1 MKKITFILLGAAL
14 SLQACHKASS
24 STSTEDYTTLES
36 EVLNDFV
43 QKIALPQYNNLQLKA
58 ASFNTAV
65 VQLNASPT
73 DANLQAAR
81 QGWRDVRQGWE
92 QCEGFLFGPVEDD
105 NYDPQMDT
113 WPVDNVQLDSLMAS
127 SNPLSLTDIQSLS
140 TLSLRGFHPLEYIL
154 WGKNGNSTAASITA
168 REKQYMISLSA
179 DIVNN
184 TTNLNYSWLSS
195 GSNFQNDVL
204 NAGKG
209 STRFK
214 SRQEVFLAIAGAM
227 IDICG
232 EVGDSKMGEPFA
244 AYDSTI
250 TESRF
255 SHNSIADFRNNII
268 GAQNVYLCTYG
279 GASGKSLSALVAA
292 KNISLDNQ
300 IKAQFTAAI
309 NSFNSVSTTFEQG
322 IYTQRTQIQ
331 NCITA
336 LNTLS
341 TTLDE
346 QLLPFIKQYVKD

>member
-1 MKKITFILLGAAL
+1 MGTALL
-14 SLQACHKASS
+14 LQACHKASN
-24 STSTEDYTTLES
+24 STSTEDYTTLEG

-43 QKIALPQYNNLQLKA
+43 QKIALPQYNDLQLKA
-58 ASFNTAV
+58 TAFNTAI
-65 VQLNASPT
+65 VQLNTNPT
-73 DANLQAAR
+73 DANLATAR
-81 QGWRDVRQGWE
+81 QAWRDTRQGWE

-127 SNPLSLTDIQSLS
+127 SNPLGITDIQNLS
-140 TLSLRGFHPLEYIL
+140 TLSLRGFHPVEYIL
-154 WGKNGNSTAASITA
+154 WGVHGNSTAASITA
-168 REKQYMISLSA
+168 REKQYMVSLSA

-184 TTNLNYSWLSS
+184 TTNLNNSWLPS

-214 SRQEVFLAIAGAM
+214 SRQEAFLAIAGAM

-255 SHNSIADFRNNII
+255 SHNSITDFRNNII
-268 GAQNVYLCTYG
+268 GAQNVYLGTYG
-279 GASGKSLSALVAA
+279 GAGGKSISSLVAA

-309 NSFNSVSTTFEQG
+309 NSFNNISTTFEQG
-322 IYTQRTQIQ
+322 IYSQRTQIQ
-331 NCITA
+331 NSITA
-336 LNTLS
+336 LATLS
-341 TTLDE
+341 QTLDS
-346 QLLPFIKQYVKD
+346 QLLPFIKQYIKD

>member
-1 MKKITFILLGAAL
+1 MNKITIILLGTAL
-14 SLQACHKASS
+14 SLQACHKASN

-43 QKIALPQYNNLQLKA
+43 QKIALPQYSNLQAKSTA
-58 ASFNTAV
+58 FNTAIV
-65 VQLNASPT
+65 ALNANPT
-73 DANLQAAR
+73 DANLATAR
-81 QGWRDVRQGWE
+81 QGWRDARQGWE

-127 SNPLSLTDIQSLS
+127 SNPLGLTDIQNLS
-140 TLSLRGFHPLEYIL
+140 TLSLRGFHPIEYIL
-154 WGKNGNSTAASITA
+154 WGKGGGSTAVSITV
-168 REKQYMISLSA
+168 REQQYMISLSA

-184 TTNLNYSWLSS
+184 TTNLNNSWLAS

-209 STRFK
+209 SGRFK
-214 SRQEVFLAIAGAM
+214 NRQEAFLAIAGAM
-227 IDICG
+227 IDICN
-232 EVGDSKMGEPFA
+232 EVGESKMAEPFA

-279 GASGKSLSALVAA
+279 GASGKSLSALIAA

-300 IKAQFTAAI
+300 IKTQFTAAI
-309 NSFNSVSTTFEQG
+309 NSFNSISVSFEQG
-322 IYTQRTQIQ
+322 IYIQRTQIQ

-336 LNTLS
+336 LNALS
-341 TTLDE
+341 TTLDG
-346 QLLPFIKQYVKD
+346 QLLPFIRQYIKD

>member
-1 MKKITFILLGAAL
+1 MKKIVILLMGTAL
-14 SLQACHKASS
+14 SLQACHKPGNN
-24 STSTEDYTTLES
+24 TSTEDYSVLEA

-43 QKIALPQYNNLQLKA
+43 QKIALPQYNDLQLKA
-58 ASFNTAV
+58 TAFNTAI
-65 VQLNASPT
+65 VQLNANPT
-73 DANLQAAR
+73 DANLTAAR

-113 WPVDNVQLDSLMAS
+113 WPVDNVQLDSLMS
-127 SNPLSLTDIQSLS
+127 STNPLGITDIQNLS
-140 TLSLRGFHPLEYIL
+140 TLSLRGFHPIEYIL
-154 WGKNGNSTAASITA
+154 WGVHGNSTAASITA
-168 REKQYMISLSA
+168 REKQYMVSLSA

-184 TTNLNYSWLSS
+184 TTNLNNSWLAS

-214 SRQEVFLAIAGAM
+214 SRQEAFLAIAGAM

-255 SHNSIADFRNNII
+255 SHNSITDFRNNII
-268 GAQNVYLCTYG
+268 GAQNVYLGTYG
-279 GASGKSLSALVAA
+279 GANGKSISALVAA

-309 NSFNSVSTTFEQG
+309 NSFNNISTTFEQG
-322 IYTQRTQIQ
+322 IYSQRTQIQ
-331 NCITA
+331 NAITA
-336 LNTLS
+336 LSTLS
-341 TTLDE
+341 QTLDA
-346 QLLPFIKQYVKD
+346 QLLPFIKQYIKD